1 MKVIGIT
8 GGVGC
13 GKSMVLDLIK
23 ENFNAY
29 IVKAD
34 DVARHVLDKGEEGY
48 YRVLDFFG
56 DEILD
61 ENSQI
66 NRNRLAEIVFNDSE
80 KLGVLN
86 GIVHPVVKENIKKEM
101 SSIRSCG
108 KFDYFIVEA
117 ALLFDDHYESFCDEV
132 WYIYADYDV
141 RVKRL
146 IESRGYSLQKIAGIM
161 GNQMS
166 EEEFREKSDYV
177 IDNSNGIEETLAQLK
192 KKLVEE

>member
-48 YRVLDFFG
+48 YKALDFFG

-86 GIVHPVVKENIKKEM
+86 GIVHPVVKENIKKEI
-101 SSIRSCG
+101 SSVRSCG
-108 KFDYFIVEA
+108 KYDYFIVEA

>member
-108 KFDYFIVEA
+108 KYDYFIVEA

>member
-48 YRVLDFFG
+48 YKAIDFFG
-56 DEILD
+56 DDILD
-61 ENSQI
+61 ENDQI

-86 GIVHPVVKENIKKEM
+86 GIVHPVVKENIKKKM

-177 IDNSNGIEETLAQLK
+177 IDNSNGIEETLVQLK

>member
-48 YRVLDFFG
+48 YKALDFFG

-86 GIVHPVVKENIKKEM
+86 GIVHPVVKENIKKEI
-101 SSIRSCG
+101 SSVRSCG
-108 KFDYFIVEA
+108 KYDYFIVEA

-166 EEEFREKSDYV
+166 EEEIREKSDYV

>member
-34 DVARHVLDKGEEGY
+34 NVARHVLDKGEEGY
-48 YRVLDFFG
+48 YKALDFFG
-56 DEILD
+56 DDILD
-61 ENSQI
+61 ENDQI

-177 IDNSNGIEETLAQLK
+177 IDNSNGIEETLVQLK

>member
-29 IVKAD
+29 IVKAY

-48 YRVLDFFG
+48 YKALDFFG

-86 GIVHPVVKENIKKEM
+86 GIVHPVVKENIKKEI
-101 SSIRSCG
+101 SSVRSCG
-108 KFDYFIVEA
+108 KYDYFIVEA

-177 IDNSNGIEETLAQLK
+177 IDNRNGIEETLAQLK

>member
-48 YRVLDFFG
+48 YKVLDFFG